1 MLLVKNHL
9 ILEGECGR
17 SFYEY
22 EVNGKTISIEVS
34 HDNSI
39 RTVIAL
45 KGPSVGF
52 FRRMRGLYYLENILG
67 DDDESYV
74 NATIDLDKLIEV
86 LNREG
91 ELCY

>member
-1 MLLVKNHL
+1 MLLIQNHS
-9 ILEGECGR
+9 ILEGIGGR
-17 SFYEY
+17 SFLEY
-22 EVNGKTISIEVS
+22 EVNGKTISIEVN

-39 RTVIAL
+39 RTVVAL

-52 FRRMRGLYYLENILG
+52 FHKMQGLYYLENILG

-74 NATIDLDKLIEV
+74 NETIDLDKLIEV

-91 ELCY
+91 ELC

>member
-22 EVNGKTISIEVS
+22 EVNGKTISIHVN
-34 HDNSI
+34 HDRSI

-52 FRRMRGLYYLENILG
+52 FHRMRGLYYLENILG
-67 DDDESYV
+67 DDDDSCINE
-74 NATIDLDKLIEV
+74 TIDLEKLIDV
-86 LNREG
+86 LNRES
-91 ELCY
+91 E